1 MASDLPGTLRGNARS
16 ATAPRYSAEGRRRGR
31 NRKIPA
37 DPGRVGQQQAPKES
51 RKGHEGCSA
60 GLSEGD
66 REHDGRA
73 PQEDPPQRSGL
84 AHARGGRHYKFKQV
98 RGLRKYFKTNAERA
112 IKTID
117 VEKLIGH
124 AESYYKPSVE
134 YLPGQY
140 ERIVPSLTISEADEL
155 KDRMQKQAAVSDR
168 KMGEIERENVALQDR
183 LNRLE
188 SSYGSFKT
196 ILRTSCWRR
205 PRIARKLIRGGRPTA
220 AAFRPRR
227 AGMVDAARAPGMSN
241 AHALREL
248 PLIWN
253 LHTAGMKK
261 ESSARK
267 ISDDDVARIRE
278 RVLEL
283 ETEIKDFKAALNSY
297 QTKIR
302 RAMVRIEDA
311 RELSEE

>member
-1 MASDLPGTLRGNARS
+1 M
-16 ATAPRYSAEGRRRGR
+16 
-31 NRKIPA
+31 
-37 DPGRVGQQQAPKES
+37 GQQQAPKES

-73 PQEDPPQRSGL
+73 PQEDPPQKSGL

-134 YLPGQY
+134 YLLGQY

-188 SSYGSFKT
+188 SSYDSLKEILEDVILEKT
-196 ILRTSCWRR
+196 
-205 PRIARKLIRGGRPTA
+205 RGR
-220 AAFRPRR
+220 
-227 AGMVDAARAPGMSN
+227 
-241 AHALREL
+241 
-248 PLIWN
+248 
-253 LHTAGMKK
+253 
-261 ESSARK
+261 
-267 ISDDDVARIRE
+267 
-278 RVLEL
+278 
-283 ETEIKDFKAALNSY
+283 
-297 QTKIR
+297 Q
-302 RAMVRIEDA
+302 
-311 RELSEE
+311 